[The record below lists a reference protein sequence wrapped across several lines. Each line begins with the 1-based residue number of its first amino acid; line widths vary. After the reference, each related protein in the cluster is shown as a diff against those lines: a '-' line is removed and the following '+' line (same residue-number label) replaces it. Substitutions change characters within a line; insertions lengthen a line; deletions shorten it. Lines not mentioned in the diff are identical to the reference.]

1 MPEDSGS
8 QKKLQVVKYVE
19 ERTGEGQQ
27 ESIVYT
33 PNYMT

>member
-1 MPEDSGS
+1 MFWGHKMPEDSGS

-27 ESIVYT
+27 ES
-33 PNYMT
+33 MA